1 MQILDRIYRIG
12 GALAAFFLVMIAVLT
27 LAQIGGRLMNIQV
40 RDAGVF
46 AGFAMAASSFLALAY
61 TLRTGGHIRVS
72 LLISRLPARARRIA
86 EGWCLLFATVSIGFF
101 AWFTIQMTLQSYEFN
116 DLSTGMIGVPLWIPQ
131 LGMLLGIVLLEI
143 AFIEECV
150 RFLKGKEPSYHETD
164 TSDHTE

>member
-1 MQILDRIYRIG
+1 MHLLDRLYRLG
-12 GALAAFFLVMIAVLT
+12 GALAAFFMVMIAVLT
-27 LAQIGGRLMNIQV
+27 LVQIGGRLLHIQV

-72 LLISRLPARARRIA
+72 LLVSRLRGRARRIMEA
-86 EGWCLLFATVSIGFF
+86 WCLVVATVSIGFF
-101 AWFTIQMTLQSYEFN
+101 AWFTVQMTWQSYQFN

-131 LGMLLGIVLLEI
+131 LGMVLGILLLEI

-150 RFLKGKEPSYHETD
+150 RFLKGKAPTYHETE